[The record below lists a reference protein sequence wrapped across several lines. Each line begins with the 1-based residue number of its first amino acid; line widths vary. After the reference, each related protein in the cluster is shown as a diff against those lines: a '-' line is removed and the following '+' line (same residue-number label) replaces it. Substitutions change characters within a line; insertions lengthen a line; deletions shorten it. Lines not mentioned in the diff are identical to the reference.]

1 MLDEW
6 VCHLRSPFHTT
17 CRAPHKSCVLRR
29 ACFHAGAPSCFAA
42 ASGQGASSVSLLAV
56 QDIMGTVKLQQAAAA
71 AEIPVTAPASGT
83 SGKDCAQGQG
93 ASIGTTSKAGNP
105 EVEAA
110 AWQGGSGS
118 RKERLPGSH
127 ASISP
132 GAKQEPSRKKLIEA
146 GLELEG
152 LRAVFNEEAVF
163 AACQIAADA
172 ASMAQALALQPAP
185 AAEQQPTGAAE
196 RPSEGAQTSPR
207 KHSQPD
213 AQQARTAVREGGQ
226 QKKTAA
232 KNGKYVL
239 ELSAR
244 LSDLQAEVQLSE
256 AVCWGVHVQTVSASY
271 GARCLVVERVML
283 SLNTARLISLGA
295 AVATFHLPSVLEAP
309 DPESSPWLTIPAAE
323 NAEDLGRALTGAILP
338 PSARMEPEPE
348 RLHDFDESLL
358 ESASLMNSMV
368 TDLDGEDDSRTL
380 SRFVHH
386 QCHCIRSAS
395 KQPLKHFPMPPVH
408 RAVSSFLLHGNN

>member
-1 MLDEW
+1 
-6 VCHLRSPFHTT
+6 
-17 CRAPHKSCVLRR
+17 
-29 ACFHAGAPSCFAA
+29 
-42 ASGQGASSVSLLAV
+42 
-56 QDIMGTVKLQQAAAA
+56 MGTVKLQKTAAA
-71 AEIPVTAPASGT
+71 AEIPITAPISG
-83 SGKDCAQGQG
+83 SPVKDCAQGQG
-93 ASIGTTSKAGNP
+93 ANTDSALNTSKP

-110 AWQGGSGS
+110 ARQGGSSS
-118 RKERLPGSH
+118 RKERMPGSH

-132 GAKQEPSRKKLIEA
+132 GAKQEPSRKKLIKA

-152 LRAVFNEEAVF
+152 LRAAFNEEAVF

-172 ASMAQALALQPAP
+172 ASMAQALTPQPAP
-185 AAEQQPTGAAE
+185 AAEQQPIGAAE

-207 KHSQPD
+207 KHIQPD
-213 AQQARTAVREGGQ
+213 AQQARPAVRAGGQ
-226 QKKTAA
+226 QKKAAA
-232 KNGKYVL
+232 KSGKFVL

-244 LSDLQAEVQLSE
+244 LSDLQAEVRLSE

-283 SLNTARLISLGA
+283 SLNSARLISLGA
-295 AVATFHLPSVLEAP
+295 AVATVHLPGVLEAP
-309 DPESSPWLTIPAAE
+309 DPENSPWLTIPAAE

-380 SRFVHH
+380 SRYVR
-386 QCHCIRSAS
+386 C
-395 KQPLKHFPMPPVH
+395 
-408 RAVSSFLLHGNN
+408 